1 MSHLW
6 SQLQQFF
13 FHSTEIENL
22 AQKLATA
29 IEDAQHRAEAA
40 ETPAKKAQYRT
51 MVDRLQRR
59 LTILMLQKER
69 RRITACDQIQ
79 EKKYPTFCSDSICSD
94 VSFMTLGIVLESLET
109 KATAV
114 EDWLTMAY
122 LASPGR
128 STGAFIVINN
138 KAVIAKFPSRIQP
151 LCYLDTTS
159 NPDGTQISVISAYS
173 DNVPANV
180 MMIYSSNLPA
190 DKNGVVE
197 IIGGVGPD
205 GVIITTPSIM
215 MECSGRMIAY
225 EVSTDNGTVTVLAA
239 NELKHPVIATIPVEE
254 FPVEA
259 LMGSLDRTTNRA

>member
-1 MSHLW
+1 MSDLW
-6 SQLQQFF
+6 SELQQFF
-13 FHSTEIENL
+13 FPSTETEHL

-29 IEDAQHRAEAA
+29 IKHAQSRAEVA

-59 LTILMLQKER
+59 LTILMLQEER

-79 EKKYPTFCSDSICSD
+79 EKEEKYPTICSD
-94 VSFMTLGIVLESLET
+94 ESLALET

-128 STGAFIVINN
+128 NSGNSIVINN
-138 KAVIAKFPSRIQP
+138 KAVIAKFPPSGQP
-151 LCYLDTTS
+151 YPLYCVEKKT
-159 NPDGTQISVISAYS
+159 PHISVISAYDS
-173 DNVPANV
+173 NNVPTNA
-180 MMIYSSNLPA
+180 MIVYSSYVPLA
-190 DKNGVVE
+190 HKNEVVK

-205 GVIITTPSIM
+205 GAIITTPSIM
-215 MECSGRMIAY
+215 MEHSDKIAY
-225 EVSTDNGTVTVLAA
+225 VTNMGNGATVLAA

-254 FPVEA
+254 FPEEA
-259 LMGSLDRTTNRA
+259 LMRKPRWND